1 MEETAFK
8 IQANTQPAITSVGDL
23 RKALKAVKDEMVGLE
38 EGSEQW
44 LKLANKAGEYK
55 HTLDELNQSIKGAS
69 SDFGDMVGNIS
80 AVGAGMVGAF
90 QSAKAALSM
99 FGVESEEVMKSIQTM
114 QNLMA
119 MTQGLASIDAGIKAF
134 KKLTAT
140 VKAST
145 TAMKLLNAV
154 MTPKVLLP
162 VVAAIAAI
170 SAAAAV
176 LTKRIKAAREEAE
189 RAQKVERTVVEVSNN
204 AAASYAK
211 QSSELQA
218 LLKIAGDETQSIGT
232 RQKACDLLNQ
242 KYKGLNASIDSQTSA
257 LKYNKQVVD
266 DLIESYKQM
275 AIGQA
280 AMTMLVDKA
289 TESVKLQLKAEELQA
304 KIEKERK
311 NNSQLQGNIDVGA
324 TAMFGVE
331 GGLYSVGQA
340 QQSVSQQNNIS
351 SLNKQLEKTK
361 QEIKNIGDEM
371 TKITNTFGN
380 EITKAL
386 GTDKSGTGVNGSMS
400 TTVNLTQQYLTLL
413 LEVTKGTKNYSTI
426 LSSVYA
432 LKKSEVEKDREA
444 VETARKLH
452 EENKSN
458 VGYLKSYNKAQ
469 EKFIKDKSDELKL
482 NSQLYE
488 SYLSLFNSMENV
500 EDLNREWNRLKATF
514 LGASEEELA
523 NISSEEAAYENL
535 SRAIEVFLGVK
546 TKVRANNS
554 EPVPGGRTPDYGD
567 DGTPEPK
574 PNASED
580 DVVTIAQY
588 KTEVQTFAE
597 YLGLSDKQLQELY
610 ININKRRNELT
621 TLELKANGEL
631 KTEMQETTRALETVE
646 DEMLTLVSVY
656 GEEVKTQEKYLQ
668 LQVRAN
674 ELQEKQDELNKRL
687 FNSEEKLAK
696 IRRQANGEEADSL
709 DAINNEILDV
719 EEHMNKLILCFGD
732 AIKSDEEYLQL
743 QIRLLGLQQDK
754 VDKITE
760 EKLAKIELSQLDIEI
775 AAAESYRIEGE
786 VQSLNQ
792 LIDLEKERLAVIAE
806 RYGVE
811 SEQYKQQL
819 LQLKNTKKELE
830 AVKWASVDVAN
841 NGLGYIA
848 DMLGS
853 IGDLYDTN
861 TKEGF
866 EKQKKFAIAQTI
878 MNGIAGTISAVTSW
892 MNPANAWMTA
902 PVQAV
907 MAALQSAAIGVAT
920 AAQVAAIKRTTFDG
934 GGSSSSVGNLT
945 LVPPV
950 EYTSLVQGA
959 NIEENTSNTK
969 QYVAVT
975 EINEVADRV
984 DVAEQESRY

>member
-8 IQANTQPAITSVGDL
+8 IQANTQPAITSIGDL

-80 AVGAGMVGAF
+80 AVGAGLTGAF

-99 FGVESEEVMKSIQTM
+99 FGVESQEVMKSIQTM

-140 VKAST
+140 IKASA
-145 TAMKLLNAV
+145 TAMKILNTV

-176 LTKRIKAAREEAE
+176 LTKRIKETREEAE
-189 RAQKVERTVVEVSNN
+189 RAQRIEMSVIDVSNN
-204 AAASYAK
+204 AASSYAK
-211 QSSELQA
+211 QSSELTT
-218 LLKIAGDETQSIGT
+218 LLAIAKDETQSMQV
-232 RQKACDLLNQ
+232 RQKACDKLNTN
-242 KYKGLNASIDSQTSA
+242 YKGLNASIDANTSA
-257 LKYNKQVVD
+257 LKYNESVAN
-266 DLIESYKQM
+266 DLIATYQRM
-275 AIGQA
+275 ATGQA
-280 AMTMLVDKA
+280 AMNYITDESTKLIKLKVQEMEAEEALEKA
-289 TESVKLQLKAEELQA
+289 KKERDSFSYSDITYNEEQGLGEANQAIRLQRAVEKAEKKLENIRNDINESSD
-304 KIEKERK
+304 KITKVTKTFADE
-311 NNSQLQGNIDVGA
+311 
-324 TAMFGVE
+324 
-331 GGLYSVGQA
+331 
-340 QQSVSQQNNIS
+340 IS
-351 SLNKQLEKTK
+351 SLF
-361 QEIKNIGDEM
+361 GD
-371 TKITNTFGN
+371 N
-380 EITKAL
+380 
-386 GTDKSGTGVNGSMS
+386 KSGGGSGTAASMY
-400 TTVNLTQQYLTLL
+400 TAINFTEQYLQLL
-413 LEVTKGTKNYSTI
+413 LKLDDKTDNYSST
-426 LSSVYA
+426 LVRLYD
-432 LKKSEVEKDREA
+432 LKVAEYEVDKKKLDELNEKL
-444 VETARKLH
+444 KL
-452 EENKSN
+452 EPKN
-458 VGYLKSYNKAQ
+458 VNYLKQRDEIEKKLIKTSGDMVDTNNRLFQSYISLFSNFDNLDKLEEQWNKY
-469 EKFIKDKSDELKL
+469 L
-482 NSQLYE
+482 NS
-488 SYLSLFNSMENV
+488 F
-500 EDLNREWNRLKATF
+500 KTGAT
-514 LGASEEELA
+514 
-523 NISSEEAAYENL
+523 EEAAV
-535 SRAIEVFLGVK
+535 IK
-546 TKVRANNS
+546 M
-554 EPVPGGRTPDYGD
+554 
-567 DGTPEPK
+567 
-574 PNASED
+574 
-580 DVVTIAQY
+580 VTE
-588 KTEVQTFAE
+588 KLEK
-597 YLGLSDKQLQELY
+597 YLGLRKNVKTRQMNGGDEPEPDDGEPRPNHSEPYIESFVEYEAQFEEAERNFAEFLGLTEEQLKKLYTIIIKKRQELRTLEKQASGEMHDTWSQ
-610 ININKRRNELT
+610 NENDLANVNELMD
-621 TLELKANGEL
+621 K
-631 KTEMQETTRALETVE
+631 MVQ
-646 DEMLTLVSVY
+646 MY
-656 GEEVKTQEKYLQ
+656 GSAATCMEEYMRLQIQHDDLIKKQFSEEVKL
-668 LQVRAN
+668 AN
-674 ELQEKQDELNKRL
+674 L
-687 FNSEEKLAK
+687 
-696 IRRQANGEEADSL
+696 RRQANDEVVNGSVADLEAQYADIANQMEKLVDEFGEDY
-709 DAINNEILDV
+709 
-719 EEHMNKLILCFGD
+719 KQT
-732 AIKSDEEYLQL
+732 EEYMQL
-743 QIRLLGLQQDK
+743 QIKLLQLHKQI
-754 VDKITE
+754 VDLLTE
-760 EKLAKIELSQLDIEI
+760 EKLAKIELAQLDNDI
-775 AAAESYRIEGE
+775 AAAESYRLSGD
-786 VQSLNQ
+786 VQALNERIRLEEEYLNVLALVKDESLENM
-792 LIDLEKERLAVIAE
+792 LA
-806 RYGVE
+806 
-811 SEQYKQQL
+811 YKQQL

-866 EKQKKFAIAQTI
+866 EKQKKFTVAQTI

-902 PVQAV
+902 PVQAI